1 MSDHAN
7 LYQRQLSNISITHFP
22 STFYIKQ
29 CMSTKVQKVQK
40 TKLTMSL
47 HSVLARNVNHVFGF
61 EKNSNDK
68 GILENFNVL

>member
-7 LYQRQLSNISITHFP
+7 LYQRQLGNILIKHFP

-40 TKLTMSL
+40 TKLRMSL
-47 HSVLARNVNHVFGF
+47 HSVLARNVNHVLGC
-61 EKNSNDK
+61 EKSSNDK